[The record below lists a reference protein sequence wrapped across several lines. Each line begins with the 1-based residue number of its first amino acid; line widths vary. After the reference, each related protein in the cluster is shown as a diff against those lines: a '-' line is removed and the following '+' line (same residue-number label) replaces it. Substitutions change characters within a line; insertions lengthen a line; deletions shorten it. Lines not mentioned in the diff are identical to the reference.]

1 MTALS
6 PSGSRGRQGGVT
18 DPSSRSPRRRATK
31 PTVGQTV
38 EMVKAY
44 AKQET
49 LGPLRGAGRWL
60 AFGTAA
66 SLLFG
71 LGIFLVVLG
80 ILRLLQTELPDT
92 FDGTWS
98 WVPYLVAL
106 IVCLAA
112 VALAIS
118 RIKKTS
124 LSKEP
129 R

>member
-1 MTALS
+1 MI
-6 PSGSRGRQGGVT
+6 
-18 DPSSRSPRRRATK
+18 
-31 PTVGQTV
+31 
-38 EMVKAY
+38 KAY

-66 SLLFG
+66 SLAFG

-80 ILRLLQTELPDT
+80 ILRLLQTEMPDT
-92 FDGTWS
+92 FDGSWS
-98 WVPYLVAL
+98 WVPYLIAL
-106 IVCLAA
+106 AVCVGA
-112 VALAIS
+112 VVMAIS